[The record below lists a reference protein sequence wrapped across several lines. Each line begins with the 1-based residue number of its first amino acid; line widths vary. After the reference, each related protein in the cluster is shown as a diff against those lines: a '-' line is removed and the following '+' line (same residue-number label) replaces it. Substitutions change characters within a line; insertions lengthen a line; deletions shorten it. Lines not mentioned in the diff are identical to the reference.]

1 VKPMDNFEKQLK
13 QDALDIRVDVSPQM
27 AARIEA
33 SIHATERA
41 SAAGERRNGGASR
54 WWFSTLAGVV
64 GALLIIVLINR
75 DDPTVDG
82 LAEPQ
87 PTARVVPEVTLQLQD
102 PFPLEAK
109 TAVLAE
115 PLTQDLEQ
123 ELENLK
129 SDLEKARQTVEED
142 LRQSF

>member
-1 VKPMDNFEKQLK
+1 MDNIEKQLK
-13 QDALDIRVDVSPQM
+13 QDALDIRADVSAEM

-41 SAAGERRNGGASR
+41 SATGERRDGSSSR
-54 WWFSTLAGVV
+54 WLFSTLAGVA

-75 DDPTVDG
+75 DGQTVDG

-87 PTARVVPEVTLQLQD
+87 PTARVVPEVTLHLQD
-102 PFPLEAK
+102 PFPLQAE
-109 TAVLAE
+109 TAVLSE
-115 PLTQDLEQ
+115 PLTQDLDQ

-142 LRQSF
+142 LRRSF